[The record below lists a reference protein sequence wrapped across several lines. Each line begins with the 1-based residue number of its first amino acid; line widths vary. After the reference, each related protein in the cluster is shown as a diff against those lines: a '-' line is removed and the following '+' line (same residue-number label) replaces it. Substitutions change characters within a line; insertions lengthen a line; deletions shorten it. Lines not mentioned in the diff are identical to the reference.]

1 MGFTNIKI
9 YNGGLKDWKKSGYKI
24 DAIDPLP
31 GYEGRFLTA
40 DELLTKLND
49 ADRHNCADENNKAMV
64 TLVDYRNENFLKTEK
79 PLPSIKTGCP
89 TIKCFLDNLKD
100 PAVRNKI
107 PKKGLVVLVCET
119 GNRDAVA
126 MRYLHKYGYNN
137 VVGLRTGMRG
147 WIKLDYPVEF
157 SK

>member
-1 MGFTNIKI
+1 MKKYILCFVIIILLLSPAASAMDRFDIVTTQQ
-9 YNGGLKDWKKSGYKI
+9 LKQMLD
-24 DAIDPLP
+24 
-31 GYEGRFLTA
+31 
-40 DELLTKLND
+40 
-49 ADRHNCADENNKAMV
+49 DRRLNKAMV

-79 PLPSIKTGCP
+79 PLPLIKTGCP
-89 TIKCFLDNLKD
+89 TIKCFLDDLSD

-147 WIKLDYPVEF
+147 WIKLGYPVEF